1 MRPIRAAAAAT
12 LVALQVVGAMATTAV
27 AQSNEPA
34 AGQAQQQPATTRRE
48 VGDWTVICAAAGKP
62 CAMEQLGKTAQGE
75 TALSMQVEKL
85 PQPQTVDGKR
95 VEAVGTFLVPLGV
108 LIQQGLRLRI
118 DNGQTAASP
127 YFLCQQ
133 NGCIVRAPMEG
144 SLLEQFRRGS
154 RATLTFAVIGQNGQ
168 AREISATISLS
179 GFTRAYNSLP

>member
-1 MRPIRAAAAAT
+1 MRSIRAVAAAT
-12 LVALQVVGAMATTAV
+12 LVALQVAGATATPAA
-27 AQSNEPA
+27 AQTNEPA
-34 AGQAQQQPATTRRE
+34 AGQAQQQPTTRRE

-75 TALSMQVEKL
+75 TAMSMQVEKL
-85 PQPQTVDGKR
+85 PQPQTIEGKR

-118 DNGQTAASP
+118 DSGQTAASP

-133 NGCIVRAPMEG
+133 NGCIVRAPMEAA
-144 SLLEQFRRGS
+144 LLEQFRRGS
-154 RATLTFAVIGQNGQ
+154 RATLSFAVIGQNGQ
-168 AREISATISLS
+168 PREISATISLS